1 MAKIIFM
8 CFKIVMK
15 VPIVFQKPIT
25 KMPDVLLY
33 KPAKSIKYKM
43 FDVKH
48 SKYVGF
54 MEARPIKDKGIR
66 TLFIEFL
73 LVNDKRKGFGTKFIQ
88 FAKNLSKKLNCEG
101 RVSLEATTTVYD
113 PHNPPHVFYR
123 KNGFACDDKKMLRK
137 IDMSIKKNRPLDY
150 RETPSI
156 KMYYSPDVK
165 QPKSLSKN
173 LFRSIMEKIFKY

>member
-1 MAKIIFM
+1 
-8 CFKIVMK
+8 MK

-43 FDVKH
+43 FDVEH

-54 MEARPIKDKGIR
+54 MEARPINDKGER

-113 PHNPPHVFYR
+113 PHTPPHVFYR

-165 QPKSLSKN
+165 QPKSQPKS